1 MAENVDQVEKQGA
14 LSKQIIGLTLLSDYV
29 NSHAFQYQSIQKLK
43 ASANLVVEKL
53 ELDADQVRSFILKQF
68 KYTESFLMNVNYIS
82 EDDTLSE
89 E

>member
-29 NSHAFQYQSIQKLK
+29 NSPAFQYQSIQKLK